1 MVREMFEEV
10 EVEAYVY
17 PTEDI
22 EKVKKAMLNLIP
34 GLEFE
39 AFDKG
44 EYIILV
50 GKTKN
55 KKALQR
61 LYELF
66 RGQAILDTAR
76 AFLEDGYFGEE
87 IIIKVHKQVAY
98 AGKVNFNEESPLG
111 PITITIRTKDP
122 QRLMKWLAPRTKDG
136 VPIE

>member
-1 MVREMFEEV
+1 MELFEEV

-22 EKVKKAMLNLIP
+22 EKVKRAMLNLIP
-34 GLEFE
+34 DLEFE

-44 EYIILV
+44 DDYIILT
-50 GKTKN
+50 GKTKS
-55 KKALQR
+55 KKALNR

-76 AFLEDGYFGEE
+76 SFLEEGYFGEE
-87 IIIKVHKQVAY
+87 IIIKVNKQAAY
-98 AGKVNFNEESPLG
+98 AGVVNFNEESPLG
-111 PITITIRTKDP
+111 PITIIIRTKDP
-122 QRLMKWLAPRTKDG
+122 KRLMKWLAPRTKDG

>member
-1 MVREMFEEV
+1 MFEEI
-10 EVEAYVY
+10 EAEAYVY

-22 EKVKKAMLNLIP
+22 EKVKKAMLNLVFP
-34 GLEFE
+34 LEFD

-44 EYIILV
+44 EYILLV
-50 GKTKN
+50 GKTKD

-66 RGQAILDTAR
+66 RGQQILDTAR
-76 AFLEDGYFGEE
+76 AMLEEGYFGEE

-98 AGKVNFNEESPLG
+98 VGKVNFNEESPLG
-111 PITITIRTKDP
+111 PITIIIRTKDP

>member
-1 MVREMFEEV
+1 MFEEV

-22 EKVKKAMLNLIP
+22 EKVKKAMLNLVSP
-34 GLEFE
+34 LEFE

-44 EYIILV
+44 DYILLV
-50 GKTKN
+50 GKTRD

-66 RGQAILDTAR
+66 RGQQILDTAR
-76 AFLEDGYFGEE
+76 AMLEEGYFGEE

-98 AGKVNFNEESPLG
+98 VGKVNFNEESPLG
-111 PITITIRTKDP
+111 PITIIIRTKNP

>member
-1 MVREMFEEV
+1 MFEEV
-10 EVEAYVY
+10 EVEAHVY

-22 EKVKKAMLNLIP
+22 EKVKEAMLNLVSP
-34 GLEFE
+34 LEFH

-44 EYIILV
+44 EYILLL
-50 GKTKN
+50 GKTKD
-55 KKALQR
+55 KKALQK

-66 RGQAILDTAR
+66 RGQQILDTAR
-76 AFLEDGYFGEE
+76 VMLEEGHFGEE

-98 AGKVNFNEESPLG
+98 VGKVNFNEESPLG
-111 PITITIRTKDP
+111 PITIIIRTKEP

>member
-1 MVREMFEEV
+1 MFEEV

-22 EKVKKAMLNLIP
+22 EKVKRAMLNLVSP
-34 GLEFE
+34 LEFE

-44 EYIILV
+44 DYILLV
-50 GKTKN
+50 GKTRD

-66 RGQAILDTAR
+66 RGQQILDTAR
-76 AFLEDGYFGEE
+76 AMLEEGYFGEE

-98 AGKVNFNEESPLG
+98 VGKVNFNEESPLG
-111 PITITIRTKDP
+111 PITIIIRTKDP

>member
-1 MVREMFEEV
+1 MFEEV

-22 EKVKKAMLNLIP
+22 EKVKRAMLNLVSP
-34 GLEFE
+34 LEFE

-44 EYIILV
+44 DYIILV
-50 GKTKN
+50 GRTRD

-66 RGQAILDTAR
+66 RGQQILDTAR
-76 AFLEDGYFGEE
+76 AMLEEGYFGEE

-98 AGKVNFNEESPLG
+98 VGKVNFNEESPLG
-111 PITITIRTKDP
+111 P
-122 QRLMKWLAPRTKDG
+122 
-136 VPIE
+136 

>member
-1 MVREMFEEV
+1 MFEEV

-22 EKVKKAMLNLIP
+22 EKVKRAMLNLVSP
-34 GLEFE
+34 LEFE

-44 EYIILV
+44 DYIILV
-50 GKTKN
+50 GRTRD

-66 RGQAILDTAR
+66 RGQQILDTAR
-76 AFLEDGYFGEE
+76 VMLEEGYFGEE

-98 AGKVNFNEESPLG
+98 VGKVNFNEESPLG

>member
-1 MVREMFEEV
+1 MFEEV

-22 EKVKKAMLNLIP
+22 EKVKEAMLNLVP

-39 AFDKG
+39 AFDRG
-44 EYIILV
+44 DYIILT
-50 GKTKN
+50 GRTKS

-76 AFLEDGYFGEE
+76 SFLEEGYFGEE
-87 IIIKVHKQVAY
+87 IIIKVNKQAAY

-111 PITITIRTKDP
+111 PITIIIRTKNP
-122 QRLMKWLAPRTKDG
+122 HRIMKWLAPRTKDG

>member
-1 MVREMFEEV
+1 MFEEV
-10 EVEAYVY
+10 EVEAHVY

-22 EKVKKAMLNLIP
+22 EKVKKAMLNLVSP
-34 GLEFE
+34 LEFD

-44 EYIILV
+44 EYILLL
-50 GKTKN
+50 GKTED

-66 RGQAILDTAR
+66 RGQQILDTAR
-76 AFLEDGYFGEE
+76 VMLEEGYFGEE

-98 AGKVNFNEESPLG
+98 VGKVNFNEESPLG
-111 PITITIRTKDP
+111 PITIIIRTKEP